1 MFCLM
6 QWWDVLFVKGIL
18 HFSSKMHVYLIV
30 CLFGTWQN
38 LEPTLANLLCHWTI
52 FQCCKW
58 PNIEKY
64 HLVTLLRTPS
74 FKSFFLFSSQF
85 Q

>member
-52 FQCCKW
+52 F
-58 PNIEKY
+58 
-64 HLVTLLRTPS
+64 
-74 FKSFFLFSSQF
+74 
-85 Q
+85 